1 MAHNTNRGR
10 RLSNFGIPRPHT
22 RGPRPQVWKSGTD
35 PVRHEQFRVWGQQKN
50 QAQWREEGWQI
61 PFEAWCALWDASGQW
76 LNRGRERG
84 CYCMSRLDWSLPW
97 TVNNVAIITREAHAK
112 MQGDARAAGWCSIA
126 QRRRRGRKRQGEL
139 DFASHD

>member
-10 RLSNFGIPRPHT
+10 RLSSYGVPRPHT
-22 RGPRPQVWKSGTD
+22 TGPRPQVWKSGTD

-50 QAQWREEGWQI
+50 QAQWREEGWDI
-61 PFEAWCALWDASGQW
+61 AFDAWCDLWNASGQW

-97 TVNNVAIITREAHAK
+97 TADNVAIITREAHAK
-112 MQGDARAAGWCSIA
+112 MQGHARASGWSSIA
-126 QRRRRGRKRQGEL
+126 QKRARARREQECKL
-139 DFASHD
+139 